1 MTPSEFAVAITTLFE
16 GLGKPLPPPRT
27 LDVWSSLLLHLDAE
41 QLRRAVAEFLRS
53 GDDWP
58 NAGKLLRL
66 ADRSPTADDRAAI
79 ALQAVRRAVERWGHW
94 RSVVF
99 DDVLTTVA
107 VRDLGGWDRL
117 CQEDLSCPH
126 FARRWTAAYS
136 MRMRNGFPPES
147 AAPLVGECGRS
158 NRLLGHTEA
167 DAAVEAVGL
176 PPVPGL
182 PTLADARR
190 AARLGPATIPRL
202 NDVLKSVP
210 Q

>member
-1 MTPSEFAVAITTLFE
+1 MSKAEFASVVAVLAA
-16 GLGKPLPPPRT
+16 G
-27 LDVWSSLLLHLDAE
+27 
-41 QLRRAVAEFLRS
+41 LRREISSQTAEVWYGLLSHLTVAQLQTAVATFLRS
-53 GDDWP
+53 GDEWP
-58 NAGKLLRL
+58 NAGKLLKL
-66 ADRSPTADDRAAI
+66 AEPSLTPDDRAAI
-79 ALQAVRRAVERWGHW
+79 ALQAVRRAVDRRGHW
-94 RSVVF
+94 RSVAF
-99 DDVLTTVA
+99 DDVLTTVT

-136 MRMRNGFPPES
+136 MRMRNGFRPEL

-158 NRLLGHTEA
+158 NRLTGHAESE
-167 DAAVEAVGL
+167 AAVEPVGL

-190 AARLGPATIPRL
+190 AARIGTATIPRL
-202 NDVLKSVP
+202 SDVLKSVP

>member
-1 MTPSEFAVAITTLFE
+1 MERSEFLRAMGVLFD
-16 GLGKPLPPPRT
+16 GLAKPLPPEGTMQVWFGLLRHLGAAA
-27 LDVWSSLLLHLDAE
+27 LDS
-41 QLRRAVAEFLRS
+41 AVLAFLAS

-66 ADRSPTADDRAAI
+66 VDSGPSLEDRASL
-79 ALQAVRRAVERWGHW
+79 ALQAVRGAVQRSGYV

-99 DDVLTTVA
+99 DDPLTTVT

-136 MRMRNGFPPES
+136 VRMRNGFRPEL

-158 NRLLGHTEA
+158 NRLTGHAESEA
-167 DAAVEAVGL
+167 VTVAVGL
-176 PPVPGL
+176 PAVPGL

-190 AARLGPATIPRL
+190 AATRTTTIPRL
-202 NDVLKSVP
+202 ADVLKSVP
-210 Q
+210 E